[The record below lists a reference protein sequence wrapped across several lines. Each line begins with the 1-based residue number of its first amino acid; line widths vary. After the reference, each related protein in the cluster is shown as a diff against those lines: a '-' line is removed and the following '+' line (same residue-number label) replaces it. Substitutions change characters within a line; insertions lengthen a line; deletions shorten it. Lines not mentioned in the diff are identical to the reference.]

1 VAIPKLPNSPIGLIT
16 CGYPVDKFPGSR
28 PGRPGVPVK
37 DGSNKV
43 LPKIVEIKVAN
54 DPALV
59 YN

>member
-1 VAIPKLPNSPIGLIT
+1 MDILWISSRDPA
-16 CGYPVDKFPGSR
+16 PGA
-28 PGRPGVPVK
+28 PGVPVK

-54 DPALV
+54 DPELV

>member
-1 VAIPKLPNSPIGLIT
+1 MDNLWISP
-16 CGYPVDKFPGSR
+16 PGPA
-28 PGRPGVPVK
+28 PGAPGVPVK

-43 LPKIVEIKVAN
+43 FPKIVEIKVAN